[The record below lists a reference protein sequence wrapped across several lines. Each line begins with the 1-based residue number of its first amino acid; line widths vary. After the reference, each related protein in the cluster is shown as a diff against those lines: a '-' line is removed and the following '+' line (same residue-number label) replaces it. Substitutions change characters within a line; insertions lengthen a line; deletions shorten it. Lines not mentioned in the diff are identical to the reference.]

1 MADESTQ
8 SITIAADAEAV
19 MAVIADFAAYP
30 EWADGVRSAEV
41 VETYDDGAA
50 RQVRFVLDAGV
61 VKDDYVLEY
70 EWAPDGTRV
79 DWHLV
84 KGQLQRSQR
93 GAYDL
98 RPAGGDPSGAT
109 SGGTEVV
116 YTLAVDLAVPMLGM
130 LKRKA
135 EKMIMDTAL
144 RKLKE
149 RVER

>member
-1 MADESTQ
+1 MPDQSTQ
-8 SITIAADAEAV
+8 SITIAADADAV

-41 VETYDDGAA
+41 VDTYDDGAA

-70 EWAPDGTRV
+70 AWAPDGARV

-93 GAYDL
+93 GAYEL
-98 RPAGGDPSGAT
+98 RESGA
-109 SGGTEVV
+109 GTEVV
-116 YTLAVDLAVPMLGM
+116 YTLAVDLAVPMLGV

-149 RVER
+149 RVEG